1 MTGLI
6 YSTVRLQNAAP
17 VRLRVRGPR
26 TFEEIPP
33 GELSTAAKHVFQED
47 RTTWGGDE
55 HLRAI
60 LEFFDL
66 KRRTT
71 QVAISLLQ
79 ILKSLDATSAGR
91 PSEETDTA
99 HHETT
104 EN

>member
-1 MTGLI
+1 M
-6 YSTVRLQNAAP
+6 
-17 VRLRVRGPR
+17 
-26 TFEEIPP
+26 
-33 GELSTAAKHVFQED
+33 
-47 RTTWGGDE
+47 TWGDDE

-66 KRRTT
+66 KRPTT
-71 QVAISLLQ
+71 QVATRLLQ
-79 ILKSLDATSAGR
+79 ILKCLDATSAER